1 MNGRQL
7 TGITATTDVH
17 SSLQRAP
24 ALLAHLHQARRRHL
38 VVDSGDWFEGTGYH
52 QLGGGTVERQILT
65 RLYDVVAPGNHGFAN
80 YLSDPALHAI
90 TVCANITGPDGSP
103 VFRPVHRTTI
113 SGRRVAVT
121 GVMGADAFDAV
132 RTVQR
137 PGLQLADPARAL
149 LRLAADHPDVD
160 DWVLLSHAGFTHDL
174 ALAAAVPHLD
184 LVFAGHCH
192 SDHHGP
198 TPAGRAMVVKG
209 HERACGYARAD
220 LAPGGSWSAGHHR
233 LPETGTAPPALADIT
248 GRIDQLTARLTEPL
262 GAIDAPWANRTPD
275 RHRLLT
281 DVARY
286 LHHQHHLPVV
296 LSDSGLRPARLGTTL
311 TRADL
316 FALEPFAN
324 QLVVADAPGDWSA
337 WLTRHTAAHLAGPVA
352 TWPPTLPAGG
362 RVLTS
367 DYLAETFLTGE
378 RRPTGLMAADA
389 VRAVLTPAP
398 RAGTGASAL
407 RLDRT
412 TP

>member
-1 MNGRQL
+1 MATRQL

-24 ALLAHLHQARRRHL
+24 ALLAHLHQARERHL

-52 QLGGGTVERQILT
+52 QLGGGAVERQILT

-80 YLSDPALHAI
+80 YLHDEALHAI
-90 TVCANITGPDGSP
+90 TVSANITRSDGSP
-103 VFRPVHRTTI
+103 VFAAVHRTTI

-121 GVMGADAFDAV
+121 GVMGEAAFDAV

-149 LRLAADHPDVD
+149 HRLAAEHPDVD
-160 DWVLLSHAGFTHDL
+160 EWVLLSHAGFTHDL
-174 ALAAAVPHLD
+174 ALADAVPHLD

-198 TPAGRAMVVKG
+198 APAGRAMVVKG
-209 HERACGYARAD
+209 YERACGYARAD
-220 LAPGGSWSAGHHR
+220 LRPDGSWSASHHL
-233 LPETGTAPPALADIT
+233 LPQGGAVPAELADIT
-248 GRIDQLTARLTEPL
+248 GRIDRLTARLTEPL
-262 GAIDAPWANRTPD
+262 GAITAPWANTVPD
-275 RHRLLT
+275 RHLLLT
-281 DVARY
+281 EVARH
-286 LHHQHHLPVV
+286 LHHQHGLPVV
-296 LSDSGLRPARLGTTL
+296 LSDSGLRPARLAATL
-311 TRADL
+311 SRADL

-324 QLVVADAPGDWSA
+324 QLVVADAPDDWTR
-337 WLTRHTAAHLAGPVA
+337 WLDEVTAPHLAGPLA
-352 TWPPTLPAGG
+352 TWPPTLPAGGG

-367 DYLAETFLTGE
+367 DYLAETFLAGE

-389 VRAVLTPAP
+389 VRTVLAPAP
-398 RAGTGASAL
+398 RTGTSAL